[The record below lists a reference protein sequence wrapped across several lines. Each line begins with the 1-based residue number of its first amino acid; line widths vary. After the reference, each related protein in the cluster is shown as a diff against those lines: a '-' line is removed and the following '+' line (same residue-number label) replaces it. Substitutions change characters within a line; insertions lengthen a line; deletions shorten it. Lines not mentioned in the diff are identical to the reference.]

1 MYLILKVIV
10 KINKELV
17 QTPYKLFVKQSL
29 VMSVSFFITSLINI

>member
-17 QTPYKLFVKQSL
+17 QHPYKLFIKKLNHDQKFL
-29 VMSVSFFITSLINI
+29 VTSLINI